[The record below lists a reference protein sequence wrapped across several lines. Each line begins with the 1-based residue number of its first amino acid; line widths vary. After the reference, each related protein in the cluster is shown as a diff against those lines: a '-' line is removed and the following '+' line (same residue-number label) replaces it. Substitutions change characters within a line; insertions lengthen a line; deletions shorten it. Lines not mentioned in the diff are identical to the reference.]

1 MVTVNLD
8 TPTYLRARDGLAVL
22 SARLVHLLPEVIK
35 NESQQLEPV
44 QINRLFN
51 SSARKGIQQL
61 IPDEQPDANIKGE
74 FIPLN
79 EVEADNFSSPNIE
92 ELEQQVEEAQS
103 DATELSFHGQKGK
116 TVTGVYAGSGYHHY
130 RFNKKNGKSFFVRI
144 GKHLIWGIEL
154 GAALRRSGAQK
165 GQTITVEFQGKTPI
179 KVLKQVNVD
188 GVLQDDWVDT
198 YRNSWDIRV
207 NQ

>member
-35 NESQQLEPV
+35 EESLQLEPV

-51 SSARKGIQQL
+51 TSAHKGLVQL
-61 IPDEQPDANIKGE
+61 TPEELPDANIKGE

-79 EVEADNFSSPNIE
+79 EAEAENFSSPNSE
-92 ELEQQVEEAQS
+92 ELDQQAEEAQS

-116 TVTGVYAGSGYHHY
+116 TVTGVFAGSGYHHY
-130 RFNKKNGKSFFVRI
+130 RFNKKNGKSFFLRI
-144 GKHLIWGIEL
+144 GKHLIWGVEL
-154 GAALRRSGAQK
+154 AAALRRSGAQK

-179 KVLKQVNVD
+179 KVLKQVNVE

-198 YRNSWDIRV
+198 HRNSWEIRV
-207 NQ
+207 HK